1 MNFIPT
7 IHVIADNI
15 PQAHYRATKA
25 VFEEGLDIRTQ
36 YDRKE
41 EDNFI
46 DPPSKDARALIF
58 IKNPF
63 NQPRFPR
70 ISYCEIGKYIAEIMG
85 VKDHLVVP
93 FEELKKGLETGDLST
108 LWPYTYS
115 QRLSA
120 HPLESG
126 RTLNQLDAL
135 VDRISENPITR
146 RAVAMTGVPEI
157 DNRLK
162 EDMPCLRELHL
173 RGIEEDGAMY
183 LQMSTVWRSRD
194 LFKAWPDNVI
204 AVTFLQSEL
213 VRRLKEKTG
222 KNWEVGSYSDYS
234 TSLHLYGQ
242 DIKEKGAAKYVEQGE
257 KAALSKAMDSS
268 FAAEC
273 LVIPQLE
280 SLLLEDEQWKFK
292 EPQKDLIRKLIS
304 DISGGNVVA

>member
-7 IHVIADNI
+7 IHVVADNI
-15 PQAHYRATKA
+15 PQAHYRAAKA

-41 EDNFI
+41 EGRFI
-46 DPPSKDARALIF
+46 DPPSKDARALIL

-63 NQPRFPR
+63 NQPRYPR

-93 FEELKKGLETGDLST
+93 FEELKMGLETGNLST

-120 HPLESG
+120 HPLGPG
-126 RTLNQLDAL
+126 RTLNQLGTL
-135 VDRISENPITR
+135 VDRIAENPITR

-157 DNRLK
+157 DNTLK

-173 RGIEEDGAMY
+173 RGIEEDGTMY

-213 VRRLKEKTG
+213 VKRLREKTG
-222 KNWEVGSYSDYS
+222 RKWGVGSYSDYS

-242 DIKEKGAAKYVEQGE
+242 DISEKGVGKYVAEGEDAAMRKALDSMKAAKR
-257 KAALSKAMDSS
+257 
-268 FAAEC
+268 
-273 LVIPQLE
+273 LVVPQLE
-280 SLLLEDEQWKFK
+280 DLLAEQKQWQFGDKQM
-292 EPQKDLIRKLIS
+292 EMIRTLIS
-304 DISGGNVVA
+304 DIEEGRVIA